1 MHETRVAARR
11 LRSTLRVCG
20 EVVHA
25 ASAYEL
31 NNELAWHADLLG
43 EVRDREVLS
52 ARLTML
58 VAGLPQSKFG
68 DRTARTFGLSFLSS
82 TLLNQEF
89 LDPLVT

>member
-1 MHETRVAARR
+1 VHETRVAARR

-31 NNELAWHADLLG
+31 SNELAWYADLLG

-58 VAGLPQSKFG
+58 VAGLPPEQVRG
-68 DRTARTFGLSFLSS
+68 PHRTNVRLELPQFNTA
-82 TLLNQEF
+82 
-89 LDPLVT
+89 